1 MFLFEKGVNDLTWE
15 DSDTLDRWH
24 SSMTDTV
31 EFPRATNRETN
42 ESHPGDCLPE
52 RNTYCNSGSVI
63 LSARS

>member
-1 MFLFEKGVNDLTWE
+1 MFAKGASDLIWE
-15 DSDTLDRWH
+15 DRGNLDIWH
-24 SSMTDTV
+24 SPMINTV
-31 EFPRATNRETN
+31 EFLRATKKETY